1 MEPIQQ
7 YQPSDYAKDAVT
19 MLALALDT
27 QLNTD
32 NSSNDLHDHI
42 GSTQFIGKTVRMHGE
57 NIDCSKCI
65 VTFMFK
71 NDMFLNGCRAESN
84 WTTMEIV

>member
-19 MLALALDT
+19 MLALALDS

-42 GSTQFIGKTVRMHGE
+42 GSTQFMGETVRLHGQ
-57 NIDCSKCI
+57 NIDHRKFI
-65 VTFMFK
+65 VTFMFQ
-71 NDMFLNGCRAESN
+71 NDSFPGGCRAESK
-84 WTTMEIV
+84 